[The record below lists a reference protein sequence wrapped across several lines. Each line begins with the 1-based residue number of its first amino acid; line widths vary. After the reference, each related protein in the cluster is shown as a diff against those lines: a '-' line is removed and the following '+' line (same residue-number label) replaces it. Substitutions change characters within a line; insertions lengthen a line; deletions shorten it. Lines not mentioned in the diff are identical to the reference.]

1 VKLVANVLCR
11 ADVVVLFRQPSRIR
25 TLGIQKGGE
34 SIKAAVIGC
43 PRCMREQSSTFAST
57 YDALC
62 ALKQGRKMLRVDG
75 FAMPVM
81 PIFEMEVC
89 SLSETYDTD
98 ITAGYL

>member
-1 VKLVANVLCR
+1 MKLVANVLCR

-34 SIKAAVIGC
+34 SIRAAVIGC
-43 PRCMREQSSTFAST
+43 PRCMREQVLHIRF

-62 ALKQGRKMLRVDG
+62 ALKQGRKMLHVDG